1 MTTPAVERIGCCAH
15 ESREGDWAFDLA
27 LETARRLDVPLNV
40 FGFVLDPYQRDKR
53 EKSDTQ
59 PPAPADLVRLEK
71 ELRFRYDEAA
81 GEYVNVGFRLCGD
94 GAWYELHRCLCRR
107 EFQLLVLARPTEDA
121 CFLGVP
127 FEQFLESF
135 VCPTVLV
142 GPGSD
147 TRIQLN
153 RAAQMLQNQLA
164 LPATAASH

>member
-1 MTTPAVERIGCCAH
+1 MTTPAVERIGYCAH
-15 ESREGDWAFDLA
+15 ESREGDWAFALA

-40 FGFVLDPYQRDKR
+40 FGFVLDPYQRDKH
-53 EKSDTQ
+53 EKSDVQ
-59 PPAPADLVRLEK
+59 ALAQSDLVRLEK

-81 GEYVNVGFRLCGD
+81 GEYVNVGFRLCGN

-121 CFLGVP
+121 CFLGAPV
-127 FEQFLESF
+127 EEFLESF

-153 RAAQMLQNQLA
+153 RAARMLQNQLA
-164 LPATAASH
+164 LPAAVACH